1 MNYIL
6 SVHRDEYLN
15 EQEFRAMAEC
25 LFCHGDKTWPLS
37 EKQLQD
43 TLKLLDTNQVIV
55 HCLVLILLESF
66 SELSKLIKTRTIEA
80 SPTECRKYNQRRKAT
95 RKVTGTKSRGGKKFH
110 FKDIPTY
117 N

>member
-6 SVHRDEYLN
+6 SVHSDAYLN
-15 EQEFRAMAEC
+15 EQEFHAMAEC

-55 HCLVLILLESF
+55 HCIVLNLLEPF
-66 SELSKLIKTRTIEA
+66 SELSKFIKT
-80 SPTECRKYNQRRKAT
+80 N
-95 RKVTGTKSRGGKKFH
+95 
-110 FKDIPTY
+110 
-117 N
+117 